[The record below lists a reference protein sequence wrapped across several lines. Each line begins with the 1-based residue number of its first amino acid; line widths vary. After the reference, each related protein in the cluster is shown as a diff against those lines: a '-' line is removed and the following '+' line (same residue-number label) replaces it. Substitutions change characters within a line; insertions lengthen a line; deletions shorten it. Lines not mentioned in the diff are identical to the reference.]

1 MSVESTPP
9 TDDTTE
15 LKQLLLEQLRI
26 NALQEDTL
34 QQQQDELKQTKQRLA
49 RSQADVALLSKDED
63 ARQQAFRDTIVKQ
76 RTRIEVLEEQL
87 ADMQR
92 QRFGQRSEK
101 FHNPLQAGLALFNE
115 AEVIDDDPA
124 EAPAPETTESGDDE
138 QQPSVTVAAHTRTK
152 KTTRLSLP
160 PELPRVACEHTLSD
174 AEKTCESCGKTM
186 PVIGVEVAEQ
196 LCVIPQQHFVIENR
210 REKVAC
216 DCKDCARTAR
226 APKQPIPGSQASA
239 RLLAWVMVRKYLEGL
254 PLYRQE
260 KIAARD
266 GLVLPRYKLARWMI
280 EGSAVFIDFIAL
292 LEHTFFSYD
301 IAQSDDTGIQVL
313 KEDGRQ
319 AQSQS
324 ALWIRRGG
332 PPDKPVVLVDYNT
345 SKSGETCYELLSR
358 FQGYLVSDGAESFSK
373 VVHRNQ
379 LKHVLC
385 NDHARRRFDKIL
397 NNKTS
402 ALARKTIARRAVTYY
417 GKLYRIEREIKLLTP
432 AQKYQHRQERA
443 QPIWN
448 EFLQWATTT
457 LAEGV
462 AHGKTTRALEYLVN
476 HREGL
481 QGYLQDGRLPISN
494 ILAEHVA
501 KAIAIPRKNF
511 LFSDT
516 PQGAHASARIFSAIE
531 TARANGHHPWKYL
544 SVLLTVL
551 PEAGDSASIEPWL
564 PWNITPEKIN
574 NIFATYPVPE

>member
-9 TDDTTE
+9 SDDVTE
-15 LKQLLLEQLRI
+15 LKQLLLEQQRI
-26 NALQEDTL
+26 IALQTDSLEY
-34 QQQQDELKQTKQRLA
+34 QQDKLKQTEKRLTNS
-49 RSQADVALLSKDED
+49 RADVALLSNDED
-63 ARQQAFRDTIVKQ
+63 ARQQAFRHTIAQQ
-76 RTRIEVLEEQL
+76 RTRIEILEEQL
-87 ADMQR
+87 ADLQR
-92 QRFGQRSEK
+92 HRFGKRSEK
-101 FHNPLQAGLALFNE
+101 HYNPAQSSLMLFNE

-124 EAPAPETTESGDDE
+124 DE
-138 QQPSVTVAAHTRTK
+138 QASEAAGQSDDQQEQSVPVAPHTRKKK
-152 KTTRLSLP
+152 KTKISLP
-160 PELPRVACEHTLSD
+160 PELPRVPVEHTLSE
-174 AEKTCESCGKTM
+174 AEKTCDACGKTM

-216 DCKDCARTAR
+216 DCKDCARTAC
-226 APKQPIPGSQASA
+226 APTQPIPGSQASP
-239 RLLAWVMVRKYLEGL
+239 RLIAWVMVRKYLEGL

-260 KIAARD
+260 KIAERD

-280 EGSAVFIDFIAL
+280 DGSAVLIDFIAL
-292 LEHTFFSYD
+292 LEATFFSYD

-332 PPDKPVVLVDYNT
+332 PPDKPVVLIDYNT
-345 SKSGETCYELLSR
+345 SKSGETCYELLNQ
-358 FQGYLVSDGAESFSK
+358 FQGYLVSDGAESFAK
-373 VVHRNQ
+373 VVNRNQ
-379 LKHVLC
+379 LTHVLC

-397 NNKTS
+397 NNKSST
-402 ALARKTIARRAVTYY
+402 ARTTIARRAITYY
-417 GKLYRIEREIKLLTP
+417 GKLYRIEREIKLLS
-432 AQKYQHRQERA
+432 AEEKYEQRQQRA
-443 QPIWN
+443 KPIWD
-448 EFLQWATTT
+448 ELLGWAMTT

-516 PQGAHASARIFSAIE
+516 PQGTHASARIFSAIE
-531 TARANGHHPWKYL
+531 TARTNGHHPWKYL
-544 SVLLTVL
+544 SVLLTEL
-551 PEAGDSASIEPWL
+551 PNAQNHSAIEGWL
-564 PWNITPEKIN
+564 PWNVTPEQIN
-574 NIFATYPVPE
+574 EIFNSYPVPK

>member
-1 MSVESTPP
+1 MSVESNKP
-9 TDDTTE
+9 TDDTAE
-15 LKQLLLEQLRI
+15 LKQRLLEQQRI
-26 NALQEDTL
+26 IALQADSLEY
-34 QQQQDELKQTKQRLA
+34 QQDKLKQIEKRLA
-49 RSQADVALLSKDED
+49 RSQADVALLSKDEGT
-63 ARQQAFRDTIVKQ
+63 RQHAFRDTIARQ

-87 ADMQR
+87 ADLQR
-92 QRFGQRSEK
+92 DRFGKRSEK
-101 FHNPLQAGLALFNE
+101 HHNPLQAGLMLFNE

-124 EAPAPETTESGDDE
+124 EAEQPDTPEESEEAASPIQVG
-138 QQPSVTVAAHTRTK
+138 AHTRK
-152 KTTRLSLP
+152 KKAANISLP
-160 PELPRVACEHTLSD
+160 PDLPRVPCEHTLSD
-174 AEKTCESCGKTM
+174 AEKTCDACGKLM
-186 PVIGVEVAEQ
+186 PVIGVEVSEQ

-216 DCKDCARTAR
+216 ECKDCARTAR

-239 RLLAWVMVRKYLEGL
+239 RLLAWIMVRKYQEGL

-280 EGSAVFIDFIAL
+280 EGSKVFSTFIDL
-292 LEHTFFSYD
+292 LEEAFFSYD

-332 PPDKPVVLVDYNT
+332 PPDKSVVLVDYHT
-345 SKSGETCYELLSR
+345 SKSGETCYQLLSR
-358 FQGYLVSDGAESFSK
+358 FRGYLVSDGAQSFSK
-373 VVHRNQ
+373 VVDRNK
-379 LKHVLC
+379 LSPVLC

-397 NNKTS
+397 NNKSS
-402 ALARKTIARRAVTYY
+402 ATARTTIARRAITYY
-417 GKLYRIEREIKLLTP
+417 GKLYRIEREIKSLT
-432 AQKYQHRQERA
+432 AKEKYVQRQQQA
-443 QPIWN
+443 KPIWG
-448 EFLQWATTT
+448 EFLQWATRT
-457 LAEGV
+457 LTEGV
-462 AHGKTTRALEYLVN
+462 AHGRTTRALEYLIN

-516 PQGAHASARIFSAIE
+516 PQGAHASARIFSVIE
-531 TARANGHHPWKYL
+531 TARTHGHHSWKYL
-544 SVLLTVL
+544 SVLLTEL
-551 PEAGDSASIEPWL
+551 PNAQTRSEIESWL
-564 PWNITPEKIN
+564 PWNVTPQKIDA
-574 NIFATYPVPE
+574 IFETYPVPK